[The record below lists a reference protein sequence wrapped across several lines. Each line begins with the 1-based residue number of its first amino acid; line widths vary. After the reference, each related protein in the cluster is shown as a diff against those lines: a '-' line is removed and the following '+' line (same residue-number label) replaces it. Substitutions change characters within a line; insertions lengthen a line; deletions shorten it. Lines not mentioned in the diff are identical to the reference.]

1 MFQDKTYNQLVTR
14 INKLYKKRTNIQ
26 NDCYNKIAHKLSN
39 QVDLLLLEDLNVSNM
54 VNGDINNSNLYNA
67 SLGKLLTTLFNK
79 MHTVGKI
86 AHKVDSFYTSQ
97 DCSTKNC
104 NYRNVNLKKEDRTWL
119 CPKCLILHNRD
130 RNAAI
135 NVDYRGVK
143 SFQAL
148 VSEHKLLVKKTAQ
161 AI

>member
-1 MFQDKTYNQLVTR
+1 
-14 INKLYKKRTNIQ
+14 
-26 NDCYNKIAHKLSN
+26 
-39 QVDLLLLEDLNVSNM
+39 M

-86 AHKVDSFYTSQ
+86 AYKVDSYYTSQ
-97 DCSTKNC
+97 NCSTKNC

-130 RNAAI
+130 RDAAI

-161 AI
+161 AIS